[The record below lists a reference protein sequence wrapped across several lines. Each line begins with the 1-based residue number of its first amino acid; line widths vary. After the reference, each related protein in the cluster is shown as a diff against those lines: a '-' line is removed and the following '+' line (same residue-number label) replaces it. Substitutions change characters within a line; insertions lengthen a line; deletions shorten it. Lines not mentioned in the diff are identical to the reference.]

1 MRSIF
6 WYWFLSIC
14 FLQLIGLLILGS
26 VFEDIVYQ
34 VELCLS
40 SSLQGALARP
50 HNNIARA
57 VRTILSVA
65 LERILVTRSLVK
77 KKPKLP
83 KGMKC
88 FSQNLKLDVVGRLLP
103 SIETLLIQYNDY
115 RKDKDWQLTLEQL
128 EGVGGQFDPSTC
140 GFLKSVSSKERV
152 KPWFFVTFNIIISDI
167 FPENFIGITQVVR
180 KIWGISLSILAKF
193 HRFSSIFWIFWHFLV
208 TKKLMMSAYNRW
220 C

>member
-6 WYWFLSIC
+6 WYWLLSIC
-14 FLQLIGLLILGS
+14 FLQLIGLLISGS

-57 VRTILSVA
+57 VHTILSVA

-83 KGMKC
+83 KGMKY

-103 SIETLLIQYNDY
+103 SIETLLSQYNDY
-115 RKDKDWQLTLEQL
+115 RKDKDCNLTPLPVVFWKVCL
-128 EGVGGQFDPSTC
+128 
-140 GFLKSVSSKERV
+140 LKKG
-152 KPWFFVTFNIIISDI
+152 WNH
-167 FPENFIGITQVVR
+167 G
-180 KIWGISLSILAKF
+180 SLWLLIL
-193 HRFSSIFWIFWHFLV
+193 S
-208 TKKLMMSAYNRW
+208 
-220 C
+220 